1 MFASLLPKSAPFF
14 QMLLDQNAML
24 CKIAEQLHVMLDGD
38 PRSYEVNKSIAE
50 IEADADKLHRQISRT
65 LYQSF
70 ITPIDREDILR
81 INQDQE
87 ECIDGLQMM
96 ATRIAVY
103 EMSRFRFPARKVSA
117 KIEEMAKLTTVMLQG
132 LTKRHDVHKTRAFRM
147 LREECDTIVA
157 VGVAE
162 CMDLPEDVKPLDLTD
177 ALKWVQIYDRL
188 ESVLAKLTDLAEDIE
203 EAVLK
208 NV

>member
-24 CKIAEQLHVMLDGD
+24 CKIAEQLRVMLDGD

-50 IEADADKLHRQISRT
+50 VEADADKLHRQISRT

-103 EMSRFRFPARKVSA
+103 EMSRFRFPARKVA
-117 KIEEMAKLTTVMLQG
+117 ANIEEMAKLTTVMLQG
-132 LTKRHDVHKTRAFRM
+132 LAKRHDVHKTRAFRM
-147 LREECDTIVA
+147 LRAECDTIVA

-162 CMDLPEDVKPLDLTD
+162 CMDLPEDVKPLELTD

>member
-1 MFASLLPKSAPFF
+1 
-14 QMLLDQNAML
+14 MLLDQNAML
-24 CKIAEQLHVMLDGD
+24 CKIAEQLRVMLDGD

-96 ATRIAVY
+96 STRIAVY
-103 EMSRFRFPARKVSA
+103 EMSHFRFPAKKVA
-117 KIEEMAKLTTVMLQG
+117 ANIEEMAKLTTVMLQG
-132 LTKRHDVHKTRAFRM
+132 LTKRHDVHKTRSFRM

-162 CMDLPEDVKPLDLTD
+162 CMDLPEDVKPLELTD

>member
-1 MFASLLPKSAPFF
+1 MYASLLPKSAPFF
-14 QMLLDQNAML
+14 EMLLNQNAML
-24 CKIAEQLHVMLDGD
+24 CKIAEQIRIMLDGD
-38 PRSYEVNKSIAE
+38 PRSYEFNKSIAE
-50 IEADADKLHRQISRT
+50 IEADADRLHRRISRT
-65 LYQSF
+65 LYQTF

-96 ATRIAVY
+96 ATRIAVH
-103 EMSRFRFPARKVSA
+103 EMSRFRFPARKTA
-117 KIEEMAKLTTVMLQG
+117 ARIEEMAKLTTLMLQG
-132 LTKRHDVHKTRAFRM
+132 LAKRHDVHKTRAFRM

-162 CMDLPEDVKPLDLTD
+162 CMDMSEDVTTLDLVD

-188 ESVLAKLTDLAEDIE
+188 ETVLAKLTDLAEDIE

>member
-1 MFASLLPKSAPFF
+1 
-14 QMLLDQNAML
+14 MLLDQNAML
-24 CKIAEQLHVMLDGD
+24 CKIAEQLRVMLDGD

-50 IEADADKLHRQISRT
+50 IEADADKLHRQISRV
-65 LYQSF
+65 LYQTF

-103 EMSRFRFPARKVSA
+103 EMSRFRFPARKVA
-117 KIEEMAKLTTVMLQG
+117 ANIEEMAKLTTLMLQG
-132 LTKRHDVHKTRAFRM
+132 LTKRHDVHKTRAFHM
-147 LREECDTIVA
+147 LMAECDTIVA

-188 ESVLAKLTDLAEDIE
+188 ETVLAKLTDLAEDIE